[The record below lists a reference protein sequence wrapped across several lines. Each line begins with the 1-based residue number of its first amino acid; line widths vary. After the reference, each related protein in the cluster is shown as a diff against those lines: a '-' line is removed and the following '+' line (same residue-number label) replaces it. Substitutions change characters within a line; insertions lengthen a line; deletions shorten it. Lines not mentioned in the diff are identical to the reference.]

1 MNDNDSLDLISGSSS
16 DEEVSSKTPEASNEP
31 NASSDDF
38 VAPTRKTTRIS
49 EKNRRYVGIAVFSA
63 LSFIVAL
70 ICQIIPP
77 IAGFLSLDFKDA
89 IIAMASFIYG
99 PIAAVLIALIAAF
112 IEFVTISS
120 TGWYGFIMNFA
131 SSAVF
136 SLVASLIYKKKKT
149 LNGALIGFI
158 SAVIA
163 TTSVMLLL
171 NIFVTPLYMA
181 QIGVPL
187 DSAGIIDMIPLI
199 LLPFNFSKAVINSS
213 LAMMLYKPVS
223 SSLRRIGFATGDA
236 KKMQFNRA
244 SLVITVCGIVTI
256 VVAVLV
262 LIFVPMLA

>member
-1 MNDNDSLDLISGSSS
+1 MNDNESIDILSSGDS
-16 DEEVSSKTPEASNEP
+16 EESTSSKATELGKSASPDE
-31 NASSDDF
+31 DF
-38 VAPTRKTTRIS
+38 APLRRTTRLN
-49 EKNRRYVGIAVFSA
+49 ERTRRYVGIAVFSA

-77 IAGFLSLDFKDA
+77 VAGFLSLDFKDA
-89 IIAMASFIYG
+89 VIAMASFVYG
-99 PIAAVLIALIAAF
+99 PVAAVLIALIAAF

-136 SLVASLIYKKKKT
+136 SLVASLVYKRKKT

-158 SAVIA
+158 AAIIA

-187 DSAGIIDMIPLI
+187 DTAGIIDMIPLI
-199 LLPFNFSKAVINSS
+199 LLPFNLSKSVINSA
-213 LAMMLYKPVS
+213 LAMMLYKPIS
-223 SSLRRIGFATGDA
+223 SSLRRIGFASGDA
-236 KKMQFNRA
+236 KRMQLNRA
-244 SLVITVCGIVTI
+244 TVAILIGGAIAI
-256 VVAVLV
+256 IIALLV
-262 LIFVPMLA
+262 LIFVPQLA